1 MIARDIDEL
10 IQALQE
16 IKDETGNLPLN
27 PYISLDIVKIK
38 QSDDTYKA
46 YLHFDKTFKNK
57 ECQKIL

>member
-16 IKDETGNLPLN
+16 IKGETENLPLN

-46 YLHFDKTFKNK
+46 YLHFDKTFKEQDTK
-57 ECQKIL
+57 DE